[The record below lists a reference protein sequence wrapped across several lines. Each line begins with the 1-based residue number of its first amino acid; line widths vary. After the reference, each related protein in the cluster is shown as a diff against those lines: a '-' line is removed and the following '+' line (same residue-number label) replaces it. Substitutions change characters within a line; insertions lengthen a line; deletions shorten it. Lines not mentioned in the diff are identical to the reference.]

1 MDGWTDACDE
11 RSGAVIPWV
20 TVETL
25 APEGFSVASVGD
37 EARGFADWRRVLQRQ
52 LAKTPALYDGLTT
65 RDLIEIIR
73 TAIDR
78 AEDVDS
84 EIPTASGPH
93 RLMIR
98 PVFGPAG
105 DVHAVQFW
113 VGPEA
118 AQVPPPP
125 LAVGAIWDLDSQ
137 TIQQPSGIT
146 RLSGI
151 APEEYVPRMS
161 IAEFFH
167 RITAFDRH
175 AEVLDLLY
183 GPEPGEKLQFDV
195 SITHSAGRA
204 TRWRISM
211 RARDDDRTRGA
222 WWLIEDITS
231 DDVPEVWPTLE
242 SVGLREAHRR
252 AGNHIAVVQ
261 LAHTSISHWLTDPAP
276 WVRWDYLFRPV
287 DVFHPD
293 DRLRLIEIGERVRSG
308 DTAGVTVRALNYS
321 GGYTPTSLL
330 LYPYPGF
337 STRELAIAQLVRV
350 AEDIPVVEPDP
361 VDLGPARADAPI
373 GYDDQLRYRLSG
385 RLRSSPVA

>member
-1 MDGWTDACDE
+1 M
-11 RSGAVIPWV
+11 
-20 TVETL
+20 TVEAL
-25 APEGFSVASVGD
+25 APEGFSVVSVGD

-113 VGPEA
+113 AGPET
-118 AQVPPPP
+118 AQAPPRPA
-125 LAVGAIWDLDSQ
+125 AVGAIWDLDSQ

-151 APEEYVPRMS
+151 APEEYVPRTS

-183 GPEPGEKLQFDV
+183 SPEPGEKLQFEV
-195 SITHSAGRA
+195 SITHAAGRA
-204 TRWRISM
+204 TQWRISM
-211 RARDDDRTRGA
+211 RARDDNRTRGA

-231 DDVPEVWPTLE
+231 DNAPEIWPTLE

-252 AGNHIAVVQ
+252 AGNYIAVVQ

-276 WVRWDYLFRPV
+276 WIRWDYLFRPV

-293 DRLRLIEIGERVRSG
+293 DRIRLIELAERIRSG
-308 DTAGVTVRALNYS
+308 DTAGVTVRALNYN

-337 STRELAIAQLVRV
+337 STRELAIAQLVRA
-350 AEDIPVVEPDP
+350 AEDTPVVEPDP
-361 VDLGPARADAPI
+361 VDLTPARTETPI

-385 RLRSSPVA
+385 RLRGSPVH